1 MQTTPETLTQVQTN
15 ALAYSYLIASEQLTE
30 FWEWCQADDRREA
43 IKTARAIL
51 NETESQGESA
61 GKVRQI
67 VALLELRTAQVIKL
81 TRLLNQARKN
91 TRP

>member
-1 MQTTPETLTQVQTN
+1 MQAAPETLTHIQTN

-43 IKTARAIL
+43 IKIVRAIL
-51 NETESQGESA
+51 NETESQSESA
-61 GKVRQI
+61 GKVRRI

-81 TRLLNQARKN
+81 TRLLNKAKAKK
-91 TRP
+91 